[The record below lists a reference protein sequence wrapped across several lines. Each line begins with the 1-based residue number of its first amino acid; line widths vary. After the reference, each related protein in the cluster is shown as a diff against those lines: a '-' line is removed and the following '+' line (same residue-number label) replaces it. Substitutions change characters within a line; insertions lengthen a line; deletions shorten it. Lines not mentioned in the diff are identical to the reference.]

1 MAPISLVRAA
11 LGTVYVFVPQ
21 WVPGLLGVQVD
32 RRARVVVRIL
42 GARYL
47 IQAGLVS
54 RAVSRAPSTPY
65 APAIGAAVDGVH
77 AASMVTLAAADRRR
91 RRLALADAGI
101 AAAFG
106 AAGWRRAHKLTDSEA
121 RAA

>member
-1 MAPISLVRAA
+1 MAPMSLVRTA
-11 LGTVYVFVPQ
+11 LGAVYLFVPE

-32 RRARVVVRIL
+32 RRARIVVRIL
-42 GARYL
+42 GTRYL
-47 IQAGLVS
+47 IQAGVVS
-54 RAVSRAPSTPY
+54 RVPAKRY
-65 APAIGAAVDGVH
+65 APAIGAVVDGVH
-77 AASMVTLAAADRRR
+77 AASMVTLAAADPRR

-106 AAGWRRAHKLTDSEA
+106 AAGWRTAHRFTEQEA